1 MRYLQVQLKERV
13 RIRKTRFIPKANRK
27 RFRSH
32 KAGEKTPEKC
42 KKIAMH
48 LAQVCWN
55 CKAICFLFAEW
66 YWESS
71 PQEEAAQR
79 WRNGSGTKRAGSS
92 SRGPE
97 FSSQTLTSV
106 LAILGVLMFSSGL
119 LRHQSQM
126 WYTGKHL
133 YIKIK

>member
-1 MRYLQVQLKERV
+1 M

-27 RFRSH
+27 SFRSH

-48 LAQVCWN
+48 LAQVWWN
-55 CKAICFLFAEW
+55 FKAICFLFAEW

-79 WRNGSGTKRAGSS
+79 RRDGSGTKRTGCS

-97 FSSQTLTSV
+97 FSSQHSQGGSQPSV
-106 LAILGVLMFSSGL
+106 LAILGDLMFFSGL

-126 WYTGKHL
+126 WCTGKHL
-133 YIKIK
+133 YT